1 MSLLLRLRPSAE
13 IDAIGEVN
21 EKLNG
26 LCLESPPELR
36 LKKTSLSLM
45 NPHGAKVALQP

>member
-1 MSLLLRLRPSAE
+1 MFLLLRLRPSAE

-26 LCLESPPELR
+26 LCLESPRELR
-36 LKKTSLSLM
+36 LQKTGPSSM
-45 NPHGAKVALQP
+45 KPHGAKVALQP